1 MFAKAY
7 FRNVI
12 KDLDQ
17 SLIASA
23 LLILL
28 SCTINSLVWIF
39 SPGNLIALTAVFG
52 VMGAGVILG
61 LIHLRKLLMV
71 ILFFLAIAFLI
82 LQTALID
89 WDARALW
96 LYHAK
101 FIFFDGSY
109 YASLA
114 PYDTSHPDYPV
125 VYSAM
130 MASIVKMIGQW
141 NEVYPNIAMLPFIV
155 APVFLLCLQFKGWLA
170 QTLLVAVVVLTCKIN
185 LINGYMDGLLALH
198 AAAII
203 FLCKKFSESGSKQEH
218 VRVNYRMLLLVF
230 ALTANL
236 TTIKNE
242 GLAIALVLVA
252 AGFFVENRVIR
263 RSLWLGLFFGLAFYG
278 LTWKIPLILASQ
290 GTDIFSGSVS
300 ERVLSRLG
308 SMSSLIITKA
318 LLGDLW
324 KWLLLLS
331 VIKIFSKTHRIIF
344 SEYKAAL
351 MFCFLYFFVLFC
363 VYLGTHHDLAWHLAT
378 SAGRVSTPIAM
389 VLAIIFTHW
398 FCQNPYMRNVSETTR
413 SIL

>member
-7 FRNVI
+7 FRTLI
-12 KDLDQ
+12 SDLDQ
-17 SLIASA
+17 CLMASA
-23 LLILL
+23 FLILL

-39 SPGNLIALTAVFG
+39 VPGNLFALTAVFG
-52 VMGAGVILG
+52 VMGVGLFLG
-61 LIHLRKLLMV
+61 LVHLRKLVV
-71 ILFFLAIAFLI
+71 IIIFFFAVAFLI

-130 MASIVKMIGQW
+130 MASIVKVIGEW
-141 NEVYPNIAMLPFIV
+141 NEVYPNIATLPFIA
-155 APVFLLCLQFKGWLA
+155 APVLLLCLHFKGWLA
-170 QTLLVAVVVLTCKIN
+170 QTLLVAVLILTCKIN
-185 LINGYMDGLLALH
+185 LINGYMDGLVALH
-198 AAAII
+198 AVAII
-203 FLCKKFSESGSKQEH
+203 FLCKKFSEFESNQES
-218 VRVNYRMLLLVF
+218 RWINYRTMFLVF
-230 ALTANL
+230 SLTANL

-252 AGFFVENRVIR
+252 TGFFVENRLTR
-263 RSLWLGLFFGLAFYG
+263 RSLWLGLLLGLVFYG
-278 LTWKIPLILASQ
+278 LTWKIPLVLTSQ

-308 SMSSLIITKA
+308 SMSSFTIIKA

-324 KWLLLLS
+324 KWLLLLG
-331 VIKIFSKTHRIIF
+331 VIKIFSKTHRIVL
-344 SEYKAAL
+344 SEYKAAWV
-351 MFCFLYFFVLFC
+351 FCSLYYFVLLC

-389 VLAIIFTHW
+389 VLAIIFAHW
-398 FCQNPYMRNVSETTR
+398 FCGNPYMRKFS
-413 SIL
+413 